1 MRIVFFVQGEGR
13 GHLTQALALS
23 QLLEYTGHEL
33 AAVLVGQS
41 NGREVPDFFTK
52 NIAAPVH
59 TFASPN
65 LIFDK
70 ERGCIDIPK
79 TIRVHLGQLPAY
91 LKSLKSI
98 RRIIDEV
105 RPDVIVNFYELVG
118 GAFNFLYRPGI
129 PMVCI
134 AHQYLLLSPTFPFPK
149 NSWWDRQ
156 LVNLNTRITALGATK
171 KLALSFRPIPDETP
185 NTRIVPPL
193 LRQELQKLRPSTADY
208 ILVYM
213 TQHGLGDQII
223 DWHKKHPDVTL
234 HCFWDNPNAEQEV
247 KISEKLC
254 FHQINAAR
262 YLKLMEGC
270 KGLVTT
276 AGFESVCEAMYLG
289 KPVLMVPV
297 PGHFE
302 QACNAIDGV
311 ISGAG
316 INSPTFDLSLLTEFI
331 EHYDSP
337 QRDFQKWY
345 FKGNTLFIRE
355 LENVV
360 KHRRTSTV
368 FNRPAWS

>member
-1 MRIVFFVQGEGR
+1 MKLVFFVQGEGR

-23 QLLEYTGHEL
+23 QLLKHTGHEL

-41 NGREVPDFFTK
+41 NGQEVPDFFTK
-52 NIAAPVH
+52 TIGSPVH
-59 TFASPN
+59 SYASPN

-70 ERGCIDIPK
+70 KKGCIDIPK
-79 TIRVHLGQLPAY
+79 TIRIHLGQLPTY
-91 LKSLKSI
+91 LKSLNSI
-98 RRIIDEV
+98 RRIIDEIK
-105 RPDVIVNFYELVG
+105 PDVIVNFYELIG
-118 GAFNFLYRPGI
+118 GVYNFLYRPGI

-171 KLALSFRPIPDETP
+171 KLALSFRSIPDETP
-185 NTRIVPPL
+185 HTRIVPPL
-193 LRQELQKLRPSTADY
+193 LRQELQKLRPSTGDY

-223 DWHKKHPDVTL
+223 DWHKKNREVRL
-234 HCFWDNPNAEQEV
+234 HCFWDNPQAEKEV
-247 KISEKLC
+247 KINENLS
-254 FHQINAAR
+254 FHQINAEL
-262 YLKLMEGC
+262 YLKFMEGC

-276 AGFESVCEAMYLG
+276 AGFESVCEAMYLE

-331 EHYDSP
+331 EHYHSP

-345 FKGNTLFIRE
+345 FEGNTLFIRE

-360 KHRRTSTV
+360 TRRRTNTV
-368 FNRPAWS
+368 VSHPVLS